1 MSEAA
6 SGMLTLGGWWRL
18 NDGQRIEHKLKKNQ
32 LGRPLLAPT

>member
-18 NDGQRIEHKLKKNQ
+18 NDAQRIEHKLKKK
-32 LGRPLLAPT
+32 LAWKTFAGS